1 MSTITGTEDEYK
13 MHRIIIYSIVLV
25 FEFFGLFGNVN
36 LIAVILRNKILM
48 SNFGYLMLCLASFH
62 TVCLFFELINM
73 VYGVLATFF
82 SYRIFR
88 TICFHTTFPVIV
100 SHCMQT
106 GTICILSL
114 DLFLA
119 IAIPFRYR
127 SFHLQWYFGC
137 MFSVPIC
144 YALGILIAAKI
155 YLDDSE
161 LQMCNP
167 PSSMVPFVRQ
177 WWYEIMLIFSFLTV
191 IFYSGALGLLSCK
204 IHRKSSDIR
213 LIERKALKTLK
224 VLIVIFLFTRFISTG
239 SATLVQ
245 HLKINPETILY
256 IQNYN
261 VIPAVA
267 AYSQNAYV
275 CFFRSEEYRRL
286 LTEQIS
292 MYFPCFKNAFPI
304 KSTERSISMKRTT
317 VVVKI

>member
-36 LIAVILRNKILM
+36 LIAVILRNKILR
-48 SNFGYLMLCLASFH
+48 SNF
-62 TVCLFFELINM
+62 V
-73 VYGVLATFF
+73 
-82 SYRIFR
+82 
-88 TICFHTTFPVIV
+88 
-100 SHCMQT
+100 
-106 GTICILSL
+106 
-114 DLFLA
+114 
-119 IAIPFRYR
+119 
-127 SFHLQWYFGC
+127 
-137 MFSVPIC
+137 
-144 YALGILIAAKI
+144 
-155 YLDDSE
+155 
-161 LQMCNP
+161 
-167 PSSMVPFVRQ
+167 
-177 WWYEIMLIFSFLTV
+177 
-191 IFYSGALGLLSCK
+191 
-204 IHRKSSDIR
+204 HRKSSDIR
-213 LIERKALKTLK
+213 MIKRKALKTLK

-304 KSTERSISMKRTT
+304 KSAERSISMKRTT